1 MVGRREKGGKEGW
14 RNKERK
20 RVDKRGGEGWRD
32 KKRGRKEGP
41 SETDWVSL
49 TQEEN
54 RRAKAHLSLN
64 NKITKKQ

>member
-1 MVGRREKGGKEGW
+1 MRG
-14 RNKERK
+14 ER
-20 RVDKRGGEGWRD
+20 WRD

-49 TQEEN
+49 TQEDN

-64 NKITKKQ
+64 NKITMKQSATNMLS